1 MKNLKHT
8 SLLFVIGLFLQAN
21 AFGQELSRAQTF
33 QEITSSSGQMSSNL
47 LNGNVSRQD
56 FTNFVNNTA
65 NELYMKGYVSLAQRN
80 SKPPQVTEC
89 YRLIDYV
96 AQPRDW
102 GGHANYV
109 AHIAQ
114 RNAACNL
121 AANFVPLRDNPPAC
135 LNQINQRL
143 AGTECCAG
151 YEEGPSHTLDTNLG
165 GLKVNEACTSHE
177 ACASKR
183 CEMSESGTGVCAMAM
198 ACYRLLNVGE
208 ECDPSNPRCKDG
220 ICLERNQG
228 QAGVTCKFKDATCS
242 NNNECCSE
250 KCGQGKC
257 AEKYVCDKCTR
268 EGLTPTSNEPC
279 CRGLIKDLDGKCML
293 EMPPFILPK
302 TFSSTL
308 KSIFKQV
315 VSNLFIGNAFAIQ
328 SVGFEVEGPGGNSG
342 GVGGGPVG
350 GTVTGGTSGGSSTGG
365 ASGGSATAGGS
376 AGATGGNS
384 SGAQGPM
391 ANDNALTP
399 GQLDTIEEAM
409 RAALA
414 ISNLDDRKA
423 AMLAAYELRK
433 GMIAAN
439 AQAAANGNPV
449 NNVMTQEQYIQRY
462 NAVSITPKT
471 KSNIE
476 QCIFNSAKDN
486 WIDSTNM
493 MRNAELFMRAF
504 EVSYSGHAFQD
515 YWNLINE
522 SGAQNPD
529 NIYKR
534 TKAVMSEIRDNRLFQ
549 RDQLQYLDLLMTCQ
563 CIYSFGLDKFDAEK
577 QAFFL
582 MSCNGSPDNKICR
595 KDEMQ
600 DDLMLPDS
608 TNPAFRE
615 GKEFPDYVS
624 MYFADMAQMENQ
636 ATANGTVNTVESGAV
651 GVGHEEVLVR
661 WLRLRTCNQVDVFM
675 DAEKVETELQS
686 LMADLSRAKK
696 ENPRMKTYWQNRLQ
710 QMASNGVDSKI
721 ISMYANDPYKTT
733 YLRGYYHSESK
744 VNDYMKKSPRLLLA
758 LVLFLLGGFL
768 LVFIYDVFTGG
779 SILATLLGIT
789 FNGGLMTFDNS
800 YDVLKTFSKNAPNVV
815 IEDRLIKKENCGFL
829 DLFHCKTFFRIL
841 HWPYYTSI
849 PGQEYHPQ
857 LAWKKETENSCEM
870 TYSTVY
876 SLGAGKPNACVGMFK
891 ATNCARGFYRM
902 SNDSSISSE
911 QQFAPWKTFMKDR
924 MMMDPVFPDLI
935 ADWPKQDNTSWT
947 DNLNNGFYKGCQW
960 VNTIGKKAPQAS
972 DKFRFFPDLSKIINP
987 ANGTFKDPYKFTQE
1001 RIDQYKDAVKKYALC
1016 KDLAECGSKYYD
1028 GKHPKPSG
1036 FNDII
1041 EDDETASLF
1050 ANYVFQTHFMW
1061 RHMSGE
1067 AGIGYPLAF
1076 LENYYNLLVYNN
1088 RLLTTL
1094 SIRRGLE
1101 LDDAYNLYGDDLTV
1115 RRSNYGLGGSQY
1127 SVKTGDD
1134 KRDKA
1139 GLRSRLYNSFRS
1151 LGFPLSAD
1159 FSGLGSASSLKEGSL
1174 KSDGAASGNLGAFES
1189 KVLGAASRHAGRVA
1203 NDNKNWKNYESQ
1215 IKGKKDS
1222 EDRLERAKGFF
1233 GSMNNAVGGIGSLAN
1248 PNDTSS
1254 YNGIGGEV
1262 SNSRSRVGSRDE
1274 EKKTE
1279 QKYGAVP
1286 SNQQAADDFGGSGSF
1301 GGSDFGGSG
1310 FGGGTSSSTDD
1321 ESDLLA
1327 ASKLTGM
1334 KEGDL
1339 QTMLDAADK
1348 ERNKKL
1354 SSNPNDTLFGQISK
1368 AYHRNLDRVLVRKKS
1383 AASIEGK
1390 AVPKKGAEKGG
1401 GEKQAIKDIFKKT
1414 EVVK

>member
-1 MKNLKHT
+1 MKNLKNT
-8 SLLFVIGLFLQAN
+8 TLLFVITLILQAHS
-21 AFGQELSRAQTF
+21 FGQELGRAETF
-33 QEITSSSGQMSSNL
+33 QEITSNSSQMVSGFM
-47 LNGNVSRQD
+47 NGSVDKDD
-56 FTNFVNNTA
+56 FRSFVVNTA
-65 NELYMKGYVSLAQRN
+65 NELYMKGYISLAQRN
-80 SKPPQVTEC
+80 TKPVQVNLCFSKKDDIGP
-89 YRLIDYV
+89 
-96 AQPRDW
+96 
-102 GGHANYV
+102 
-109 AHIAQ
+109 
-114 RNAACNL
+114 L
-121 AANFVPLRDNPPAC
+121 AAPFCATAGDFSGLKNNPPAC
-135 LNQINQRL
+135 LGQINQRL
-143 AGTECCAG
+143 AGAECCAG
-151 YEEGPSHTLDTNLG
+151 FEESASHALDSNLA
-165 GLKVNEACTSHE
+165 GLKVNEVCSSHE

-183 CEMSESGTGVCAMAM
+183 CELGAGGDTGVCAMAM

-208 ECDPSNPRCKDG
+208 ECDPSNPKCREG

-242 NNNECCSE
+242 NNNDCCSE
-250 KCGQGKC
+250 KCEQSKC
-257 AEKYVCDKCTR
+257 AEKFVCDKCTR
-268 EGLTPTSNEPC
+268 EGLAPSSNEPC

-293 EMPPFILPK
+293 EMPPFILPR

-315 VSNLFIGNAFAIQ
+315 LSNLFVGNAYARQNLEPEI
-328 SVGFEVEGPGGNSG
+328 E
-342 GVGGGPVG
+342 GPVG
-350 GTVTGGTSGGSSTGG
+350 GTTTGATSGGSVT
-365 ASGGSATAGGS
+365 GGSATGGTATGSTAGGS
-376 AGATGGNS
+376 SGGSGGAP
-384 SGAQGPM
+384 GPM
-391 ANDNALTP
+391 ANDNSLTP
-399 GQLDTIEEAM
+399 AQLDTIEEAM

-414 ISNLDDRKA
+414 MTNLDDRKA
-423 AMLAAYELRK
+423 ALAAAYELRK
-433 GMIAAN
+433 GMIATN

-462 NAVSITPKT
+462 NVVSITPKT

-476 QCIFNSAKDN
+476 QCVFNSAKDN

-515 YWNLINE
+515 YWHLINE
-522 SGAQNPD
+522 NGAQHPD
-529 NIYKR
+529 NLYKR
-534 TKAVMSEIRDNRLFQ
+534 TKTVMSEIRDNRLYQ

-563 CIYSFGLDKFDAEK
+563 CIYTFGLEKFDTEK

-582 MSCNGSPDNKICR
+582 MSCNGSQDNKICR

-600 DDLMLPDS
+600 DDLKLPGS
-608 TNPAFRE
+608 TNPAFVE

-624 MYFADMAQMENQ
+624 MYFADLARMENQ
-636 ATANGTVNTVESGAV
+636 SAANGSVDTVDGGASGIS
-651 GVGHEEVLVR
+651 HEEVLVR
-661 WLRLRTCNQVDVFM
+661 WLRLRTCHQVDVFM

-686 LMADLSRAKK
+686 LMSDLSRAKK
-696 ENPRMKTYWQNRLQ
+696 ENPRMKTYWTNRLQ
-710 QMASNGVDSKI
+710 KMAQNGVDSKVI
-721 ISMYANDPYKTT
+721 RMYANDPYKTT

-744 VNDYMKKSPRLLLA
+744 VNDYTKKTPRFLLA
-758 LVLFLLGGFL
+758 LILFLLGGFL
-768 LVFIYDVFTGG
+768 LVFLYDVFTGG
-779 SILATLLGIT
+779 SVLATLLGIT

-800 YDVLKTFSKNAPNVV
+800 YDVIKSFSKNAPNVV
-815 IEDRLIKKENCGFL
+815 IEDRLVQKRNCGFL
-829 DLFHCKTFFRIL
+829 DLFHCKTFYRIL
-841 HWPYYTSI
+841 HWPYYTSV
-849 PGQEYHPQ
+849 PGQENNAA
-857 LAWKKETENSCEM
+857 LAWTKREEKSCEQ
-870 TYSTVY
+870 TYNIVY
-876 SLGAGKPNACVGMFK
+876 GLGAGKPNACVGMFK
-891 ATNCARGFYRM
+891 GTNCTRGFYRM
-902 SNDSSISSE
+902 NNDSAISSE

-924 MMMDPVFPDLI
+924 MMMDPVFPDMI
-935 ADWPKQDNTSWT
+935 AEWPRQDNTSWT
-947 DNLNNGFYKGCQW
+947 DNLNNGFYRGCQW
-960 VNTIGKKAPQAS
+960 VKTIGKNAPQAN
-972 DKFRFFPDLSKIINP
+972 DKLRFFPNLTSIINP
-987 ANGTFKDPYKFTQE
+987 GNGTFKDPYKFTQE
-1001 RIDQYKDAVKKYALC
+1001 RIDQYKDAVKKYSLC
-1016 KDLAECGSKYYD
+1016 KDFAECGARYYD

-1067 AGIGYPLAF
+1067 TGIGYPLAF
-1076 LENYYNLLVYNN
+1076 LENYYNLMVYNN

-1115 RRSNYGLGGSQY
+1115 RRSNYGLSGSHY
-1127 SVKTGDD
+1127 GVKTGED

-1139 GLRSRLYNSFRS
+1139 GLRSRLYNSFRA

-1159 FSGLGSASSLKEGSL
+1159 FAGLGSASSVNSGSL
-1174 KSDGAASGNLGAFES
+1174 KSEGSASGNLGAFETR
-1189 KVLGAASRHAGRVA
+1189 VLGAASRHAGRVA

-1233 GSMNNAVGGIGSLAN
+1233 GSMNNAVGGIGSLSN

-1262 SNSRSRVGSRDE
+1262 SNSRSRVGSNDN
-1274 EKKTE
+1274 EKKAE

-1286 SNQQAADDFGGSGSF
+1286 SNQQAADNFGMSDSGFS
-1301 GGSDFGGSG
+1301 GSDFGGGG
-1310 FGGGTSSSTDD
+1310 FGAGTSSSSDD

-1334 KEGDL
+1334 KEGEL
-1339 QTMLDAADK
+1339 QRMLDAADK

-1354 SSNPNDTLFGQISK
+1354 SSNPDDTLFGQISK

-1383 AASIEGK
+1383 AAPIEGK
-1390 AVPKKGAEKGG
+1390 VVPKKGTEKGG